1 MTLSTNRIAFQGEF
15 GANSDMACRDM
26 FPDMEPLPCP
36 TFEDA
41 FNAVENGEADLGM
54 IPIEN
59 TLAGRVADIHHLL
72 PESRLHIIGEYF
84 MPIRFQLMV
93 IPGVKKD
100 EIRTVHS
107 HIHAL
112 GQCRKIIRSNGWK
125 PVVAGDTAGA
135 ARLVSEKGDRSM
147 AALAPRLAAGLYG
160 LDIMAEN
167 VEDSEN
173 NITRF
178 VILSRDENWAKR
190 QSEGEAPD
198 ETIVTTFVF
207 NVRNIPA
214 ALYKAMGGFAT
225 NGINM
230 TKLESYQ
237 LGGRF
242 VATQFYADIEGHP
255 DDEPVRHALDE
266 LRFFSKVE
274 FSASTRAMRC
284 AASSTRA
291 EPAANLHFVHSTQS
305 RISRCAMAP
314 PGGAESPRPQQP
326 PASWQPPPA

>member
-41 FNAVENGEADLGM
+41 FNAIENGEADLGM

-93 IPGVKKD
+93 MPGVKKD

-125 PVVAGDTAGA
+125 PVIAGDTAGS

-147 AALAPRLAAGLYG
+147 AALAPRLAANLYG
-160 LDIMAEN
+160 LDILAEN

-173 NITRF
+173 NVTRF
-178 VILSRDENWAKR
+178 VVLSRDENWAKR
-190 QSEGEAPD
+190 QSSD
-198 ETIVTTFVF
+198 EIVVTTFVF

-237 LGGRF
+237 LGGKF

-266 LRFFSKVE
+266 LRFFSEKV
-274 FSASTRAMRC
+274 RILGVYKGHAMRGKL
-284 AASSTRA
+284 
-291 EPAANLHFVHSTQS
+291 NQ
-305 RISRCAMAP
+305 
-314 PGGAESPRPQQP
+314 G
-326 PASWQPPPA
+326 

>member
-1 MTLSTNRIAFQGEF
+1 MAIHMSSNRIAFQGDY
-15 GANSDMACRDM
+15 GANSDMACRDV
-26 FPDMEPLPCP
+26 FPDMDPLPCP

-41 FNAVENGEADLGM
+41 FNALENGDADLAM

-93 IPGVKKD
+93 LPGVGKD
-100 EIRTVHS
+100 EIKTVHS

-125 PVVAGDTAGA
+125 PIVAGDTAGA
-135 ARLVSEKGDRSM
+135 AKQVSELGDRSM
-147 AALAPRLAAGLYG
+147 AALAPRLASELYG
-160 LDIMAEN
+160 LDILAEN

-173 NITRF
+173 NVTRF
-178 VILSRDENWAKR
+178 VVLSRDENWAKR
-190 QSEGEAPD
+190 ATPD
-198 ETIVTTFVF
+198 EVIVTTFVF

-237 LGGRF
+237 LGGKF

-255 DDEPVRHALDE
+255 DDESVRHALEE
-266 LRFFSKVE
+266 LRFFSEKVRIFGVYQGHE
-274 FSASTRAMRC
+274 MR
-284 AASSTRA
+284 RKLN
-291 EPAANLHFVHSTQS
+291 NL
-305 RISRCAMAP
+305 
-314 PGGAESPRPQQP
+314 
-326 PASWQPPPA
+326 

>member
-1 MTLSTNRIAFQGEF
+1 MVTLTNKISFQGEF

-26 FPDMEPLPCP
+26 FPSMEPLPCP

-41 FNAVENGEADLGM
+41 FTALENGDVDLAM

-59 TLAGRVADIHHLL
+59 TLAGRVADIHYLL
-72 PESRLHIIGEYF
+72 PLSRLHIVGEYF

-93 IPGVKKD
+93 LPGVKQD

-125 PVVAGDTAGA
+125 AVVAGDTAGA
-135 ARLVSEKGDRSM
+135 AKQVSEKGDRSM
-147 AALAPRLAAGLYG
+147 AALAPKLAASLYG
-160 LDIMAEN
+160 LDILAEN

-178 VILSRDENWAKR
+178 VVLSRDEVNLKR
-190 QSEGEAPD
+190 EDED
-198 ETIVTTFVF
+198 ETFITTFVF

-237 LGGRF
+237 IGGKF

-255 DDEPVRHALDE
+255 EDAPVKRALEE
-266 LRFFSKVE
+266 LRYFSEKVRILGVYK
-274 FSASTRAMRC
+274 AHTMRG
-284 AASSTRA
+284 R
-291 EPAANLHFVHSTQS
+291 F
-305 RISRCAMAP
+305 
-314 PGGAESPRPQQP
+314 
-326 PASWQPPPA
+326 

>member
-1 MTLSTNRIAFQGEF
+1 MSSNRIAFQGDF
-15 GANSDMACRDM
+15 GANSDMACRDV
-26 FPDMEPLPCP
+26 FPTMDPLPCP

-41 FNAVENGEADLGM
+41 FNALENGEADLAM

-93 IPGVKKD
+93 LPGVAKD
-100 EIRTVHS
+100 EIKTVHS

-135 ARLVSEKGDRSM
+135 AKQVSERGDRSM
-147 AALAPRLAAGLYG
+147 AALAPRLASELYG
-160 LDIMAEN
+160 LDILAEN

-173 NITRF
+173 NVTRF
-178 VILSRDENWAKR
+178 VVLSRDEDWAKR
-190 QSEGEAPD
+190 TSAD
-198 ETIVTTFVF
+198 EVIVTTFVF

-237 LGGRF
+237 LGGKF

-255 DDEPVRHALDE
+255 EDDSVRHALEE
-266 LRFFSKVE
+266 LRFFSEKV
-274 FSASTRAMRC
+274 RILGVYQGHPMR
-284 AASSTRA
+284 RKL
-291 EPAANLHFVHSTQS
+291 NN
-305 RISRCAMAP
+305 I
-314 PGGAESPRPQQP
+314 
-326 PASWQPPPA
+326 